1 MYICKYASFIHIHVP
16 NINSEISFERL
27 RRSIDMR
34 FKCETYIEMYPT
46 YTYMFRILI
55 ARYCLS
61 VYAVQLVCALNVN
74 SLPAILFWAL
84 WGSGV
89 DRSTGAT
96 LHC

>member
-1 MYICKYASFIHIHVP
+1 
-16 NINSEISFERL
+16 
-27 RRSIDMR
+27 
-34 FKCETYIEMYPT
+34 MYPT